1 MTQTLK
7 KRSIKTVSPPPTSE
21 KRFHRIDERH
31 AAELAQTLRALA
43 TRAHQAV
50 KAAGAFGK
58 PTNTLELIDLQTEI
72 HRLEIELE
80 TQGLAHLLGYVVAL
94 RREVESKL
102 G

>member
-1 MTQTLK
+1 MTQTVK
-7 KRSIKTVSPPPTSE
+7 KKVIKTVSPLPTFE
-21 KRFHRIDERH
+21 KRFHRIDGRH

-50 KAAGAFGK
+50 KATCAFEK
-58 PTNTLELIDLQTEI
+58 PSNSLELIDLQTEI

-80 TQGLAHLLGYVVAL
+80 TQGLEHLLGYVVAL